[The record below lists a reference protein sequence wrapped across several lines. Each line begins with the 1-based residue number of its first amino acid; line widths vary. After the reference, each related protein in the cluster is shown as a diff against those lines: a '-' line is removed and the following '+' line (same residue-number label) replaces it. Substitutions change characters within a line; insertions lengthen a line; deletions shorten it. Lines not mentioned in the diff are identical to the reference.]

1 MAFVLTIETD
11 NAAFDE
17 WNKNSEIIR
26 ILQKTIKTLAA
37 DDTARVSEIIH
48 DNNGNAVG
56 SWHLD

>member
-1 MAFVLTIETD
+1 MAFRLAFETD

-26 ILQKTIKTLAA
+26 ILQKTIKTLAV
-37 DDTARVSEIIH
+37 DDTERLSEIIH
-48 DNNGNAVG
+48 DNNGNAIG

>member
-17 WNKNSEIIR
+17 DKKPEIIR
-26 ILQKTIKTLAA
+26 ILQKTIKTLTV
-37 DDTARVSEIIH
+37 DDTARFSEIIH